1 MSTVKKNKSL
11 NSGLIL
17 ILITVLVLI
26 VVTFLVSTS
35 FVLDKTR
42 YDYEMRESETM
53 INGVAGSVTSSIGTF
68 KNLSRLVMLNEEAV
82 IFLRAPQATP
92 GNINDARYGV
102 MDVMNATTNLDS
114 IFIFR
119 NDGAYMNTGKGVYD
133 VDFELMATDEWKN
146 NILRETGGAIIMM
159 NAGDAIRRT
168 NYGSIVTI
176 ARAIYDINS
185 QKLTGILLMNFSTSM
200 LEEAIERQGS
210 SQLCVVSTDGEYL
223 AGNQSMVSYLTD
235 AFKSDTIVH
244 TTVQVDG
251 NSAMVSGYQIPD
263 TPLIIMCYTDSKVSV
278 LSNTTMYALISMGLV
293 FIVAIILAANFITRN
308 ITRPLYE
315 LTGAIENTKRSGY
328 LEKLNVKVPDNEI
341 GTLSDS
347 YNGMVDHVNQL
358 FSELIEKEK
367 SVQRAE
373 MRVLHEQIKPH
384 FLYNSMETIGYMA
397 LNDGATDVH
406 EALET
411 LGSFYRNFL
420 SKGDRDI
427 PLSREI
433 SIIKDY
439 LAIQKL
445 RYGDIII
452 DEYEISEDVMDWQ
465 IPKLILQ
472 PVVENSIYHGIRLKG
487 EPGVIR
493 VTGYAED
500 GDLHLI
506 VYDSGL
512 GMEQEVIDKLLSTEP
527 SEDAQDVNVEL
538 NNANAA
544 KHLLSGFGL
553 KGTIERVRY
562 FCGRDDVVKIRSE
575 VGEYAEIE
583 FIIPVRTN

>member
-1 MSTVKKNKSL
+1 MSAVKKRKSL

-17 ILITVLVLI
+17 ILITVLALI

-53 INGVAGSVTSSIGTF
+53 INGVAGSVSAGIGTF
-68 KNLSRLVMLNEEAV
+68 KNLSRLVMLNDEAV
-82 IFLRAPQATP
+82 VFLRADRATP

-114 IFIFR
+114 IFIIR

-133 VDFELMATDEWKN
+133 VDFELWRSDEWKDR
-146 NILRETGGAIIMM
+146 ILSERGGAIIMM
-159 NAGDAIRRT
+159 NAGDAVRRT

-185 QKLTGILLMNFSTSM
+185 QKLTGILLMNFSTS
-200 LEEAIERQGS
+200 LLQEAIENQGS
-210 SQLCVVSTDGEYL
+210 SALCVISTEGEFL
-223 AGNQSMVSYLTD
+223 AGNESIASYMSEE
-235 AFKSDTIVH
+235 FVSDTIVH
-244 TTVQVDG
+244 TMIDNG
-251 NSAMVSGYQIPD
+251 SDNAMISGYRIPD
-263 TPLIIMCYTDSKVSV
+263 TPLVVLCYTDSKVSV

-308 ITRPLYE
+308 ITKPLSD
-315 LTGAIENTKRSGY
+315 LTGAIEKTKKSGY
-328 LEKLNVKVPDNEI
+328 LEKLDVAVPNNEI
-341 GTLSDS
+341 ASLSDS
-347 YNGMVDHVNQL
+347 YNGMVEHVNQL
-358 FSELIEKEK
+358 FEELIEKEK

-439 LAIQKL
+439 LSIQKL

-452 DEYEISEDVMDWQ
+452 DEYDVADDVKDWQ
-465 IPKLILQ
+465 IPKLLLQ
-472 PVVENSIYHGIRLKG
+472 PLVENSIYHGIRLKG
-487 EPGVIR
+487 EAGVIKI
-493 VTGYAED
+493 TGYAED

-512 GMEQEVIDKLLSTEP
+512 GMEQEVIERLLST
-527 SEDAQDVNVEL
+527 DASDDS
-538 NNANAA
+538 ANKDISGPDAA
-544 KHLLSGFGL
+544 KKLLSGFGL
-553 KGTIERVRY
+553 RGTIERVRY

-575 VGEYAEIE
+575 LGEYAEIE
-583 FIIPVRTN
+583 FIIPAREN

>member
-1 MSTVKKNKSL
+1 MSAVKKRKSL

-17 ILITVLVLI
+17 ILITVLALI

-53 INGVAGSVTSSIGTF
+53 INGVAGSVSAGIGTF
-68 KNLSRLVMLNEEAV
+68 KNLSRLVMLNDEAV
-82 IFLRAPQATP
+82 VFLRADKATP

-114 IFIFR
+114 IFIIR

-133 VDFELMATDEWKN
+133 VDFELWRSDEWKDR
-146 NILRETGGAIIMM
+146 ILNERGGAIIMM
-159 NAGDAIRRT
+159 NAGDAVRRT

-185 QKLTGILLMNFSTSM
+185 QKLTGILLMNFSTS
-200 LEEAIERQGS
+200 LLQEAIENQGS
-210 SQLCVVSTDGEYL
+210 SALCVISTEGEFL
-223 AGNQSMVSYLTD
+223 AGNESIASYMSEE
-235 AFKSDTIVH
+235 FVSDTIVH
-244 TTVQVDG
+244 TMIDNG
-251 NSAMVSGYQIPD
+251 SDNAMISGYRIPD
-263 TPLIIMCYTDSKVSV
+263 TPLVVLCYTDSKVSV

-308 ITRPLYE
+308 ITKPLSD
-315 LTGAIENTKRSGY
+315 LTGAIEKTKKSGY
-328 LEKLNVKVPDNEI
+328 LEKLDVAVPNNEI
-341 GTLSDS
+341 ASLSDS
-347 YNGMVDHVNQL
+347 YNGMVEHVNQL
-358 FSELIEKEK
+358 FEELIEKEK

-439 LAIQKL
+439 LSIQKL

-452 DEYEISEDVMDWQ
+452 DEYDVADDVKDWQ
-465 IPKLILQ
+465 IPKLLLQ
-472 PVVENSIYHGIRLKG
+472 PLVENSIYHGIRLKG
-487 EPGVIR
+487 EAGVIKI
-493 VTGYAED
+493 TGYAED

-512 GMEQEVIDKLLSTEP
+512 GMEQEVIERLLST
-527 SEDAQDVNVEL
+527 DASDDS
-538 NNANAA
+538 ANKDISGPDAA
-544 KHLLSGFGL
+544 KKLLSGFGL
-553 KGTIERVRY
+553 RGTIERVRY

-575 VGEYAEIE
+575 LGEYAEIE
-583 FIIPVRTN
+583 FIIPAREN

>member
-1 MSTVKKNKSL
+1 MSAVKKRKSL

-17 ILITVLVLI
+17 ILIIVLALI

-53 INGVAGSVTSSIGTF
+53 INGVAGSVSAGIGTF
-68 KNLSRLVMLNEEAV
+68 KNLSRLVMLNDEAV
-82 IFLRAPQATP
+82 VFLRADRATP

-114 IFIFR
+114 IFIIR

-133 VDFELMATDEWKN
+133 VDFELWRSDEWKDR
-146 NILRETGGAIIMM
+146 ILSERGGAIIMM
-159 NAGDAIRRT
+159 NAGDAVRRT

-185 QKLTGILLMNFSTSM
+185 QKLTGILLMNFSTS
-200 LEEAIERQGS
+200 LLQEAIENQGS
-210 SQLCVVSTDGEYL
+210 SALCVISTEGEFL
-223 AGNQSMVSYLTD
+223 AGNESIASYMSEE
-235 AFKSDTIVH
+235 FVSDTIVH
-244 TTVQVDG
+244 TMIDNG
-251 NSAMVSGYQIPD
+251 SDNAMISGYRIPD
-263 TPLIIMCYTDSKVSV
+263 TPLVVLCYTDSKVSV
-278 LSNTTMYALISMGLV
+278 FSNTTMYALISMGLV

-308 ITRPLYE
+308 ITKPLSD
-315 LTGAIENTKRSGY
+315 LTGAIEKTKKSGY
-328 LEKLNVKVPDNEI
+328 LEKLDVAVPNNEI
-341 GTLSDS
+341 ASLSDS
-347 YNGMVDHVNQL
+347 YNGMVEHVNQL
-358 FSELIEKEK
+358 FEELIEKEK

-439 LAIQKL
+439 LSIQKL

-452 DEYEISEDVMDWQ
+452 DEYDIADDVKDWQ
-465 IPKLILQ
+465 IPKLLLQ
-472 PVVENSIYHGIRLKG
+472 PLVENSIYHGIRLKG
-487 EPGVIR
+487 EAGVIKI
-493 VTGYAED
+493 TGYSED
-500 GDLHLI
+500 GELHLI

-512 GMEQEVIDKLLSTEP
+512 GMEQEVIERLLST
-527 SEDAQDVNVEL
+527 DASDDGVNKDISGPD
-538 NNANAA
+538 AA
-544 KHLLSGFGL
+544 KKLLSGFGL
-553 KGTIERVRY
+553 RGTIERVRY

-575 VGEYAEIE
+575 LGEYAEIE
-583 FIIPVRTN
+583 FIIPAREN

>member
-1 MSTVKKNKSL
+1 MSAVKKRKSL

-17 ILITVLVLI
+17 ILITVLALI

-53 INGVAGSVTSSIGTF
+53 INGVAGSVSAGIGTF
-68 KNLSRLVMLNEEAV
+68 KNLSRLVMLNDEAV
-82 IFLRAPQATP
+82 VFLRADRATP

-114 IFIFR
+114 IFIIR

-133 VDFELMATDEWKN
+133 VDFELWRSDEWKDR
-146 NILRETGGAIIMM
+146 ILNERGGAIIMM
-159 NAGDAIRRT
+159 NAGDAVRRT

-185 QKLTGILLMNFSTSM
+185 QKLTGILLMNFSTS
-200 LEEAIERQGS
+200 LLQEAIENQGS
-210 SQLCVVSTDGEYL
+210 SALCVISTEGEFL
-223 AGNQSMVSYLTD
+223 AGNESIASYMSEE
-235 AFKSDTIVH
+235 FVSDTIVH
-244 TTVQVDG
+244 TMIDNG
-251 NSAMVSGYQIPD
+251 SDNAMISGYRIPD
-263 TPLIIMCYTDSKVSV
+263 TPLVVLCYTDSKVSV

-308 ITRPLYE
+308 ITKPLSD
-315 LTGAIENTKRSGY
+315 LTGAIEKTKKSGY
-328 LEKLNVKVPDNEI
+328 LEKLDVAVPNNEI
-341 GTLSDS
+341 ASLSDS
-347 YNGMVDHVNQL
+347 YNGMVEHVNQL
-358 FSELIEKEK
+358 FEELIEKEK

-439 LAIQKL
+439 LSIQKL

-452 DEYEISEDVMDWQ
+452 DEYDVADDVKDWQ
-465 IPKLILQ
+465 IPKLLLQ
-472 PVVENSIYHGIRLKG
+472 PLVENSIYHGIRLKG
-487 EPGVIR
+487 EAGVIKI
-493 VTGYAED
+493 TGYAED
-500 GDLHLI
+500 GNLHLI

-512 GMEQEVIDKLLSTEP
+512 GMEQEVIERLLST
-527 SEDAQDVNVEL
+527 DASDDS
-538 NNANAA
+538 ANKDINGPDAA
-544 KHLLSGFGL
+544 KKLLSGFGL
-553 KGTIERVRY
+553 RGTIERVRY

-575 VGEYAEIE
+575 LGEYAEIE
-583 FIIPVRTN
+583 FIIPAREN

>member
-1 MSTVKKNKSL
+1 MSAVKKRKSL

-17 ILITVLVLI
+17 ILITVLALI

-53 INGVAGSVTSSIGTF
+53 INGVAGSVSAGIGTF
-68 KNLSRLVMLNEEAV
+68 KNLSRLVMLNDEAV
-82 IFLRAPQATP
+82 VFLRADRATP

-114 IFIFR
+114 IFIIR

-133 VDFELMATDEWKN
+133 VDFELWRSDEWKDR
-146 NILRETGGAIIMM
+146 ILSERGGAIIMM
-159 NAGDAIRRT
+159 NAGDAVRRT

-185 QKLTGILLMNFSTSM
+185 QKLTGILLMNFSTS
-200 LEEAIERQGS
+200 LLQEAIENQGS
-210 SQLCVVSTDGEYL
+210 SALCVISTEGEFL
-223 AGNQSMVSYLTD
+223 AGNESIASYMSEE
-235 AFKSDTIVH
+235 FVSDTIVH
-244 TTVQVDG
+244 TMIDNG
-251 NSAMVSGYQIPD
+251 SDNAMISGYRIPD
-263 TPLIIMCYTDSKVSV
+263 TPLVVLCYTDSKVSV

-308 ITRPLYE
+308 ITKPLSD
-315 LTGAIENTKRSGY
+315 LTGAIEKTKKSGY
-328 LEKLNVKVPDNEI
+328 LEKLDVAVPNNEI
-341 GTLSDS
+341 ASLSDS
-347 YNGMVDHVNQL
+347 YNGMVEHVNQL
-358 FSELIEKEK
+358 FEELIEKEK

-439 LAIQKL
+439 LSIQKL

-452 DEYEISEDVMDWQ
+452 DEYDIADDVKDWQ
-465 IPKLILQ
+465 IPKLLLQ
-472 PVVENSIYHGIRLKG
+472 PLVENSIYHGIRLKG
-487 EPGVIR
+487 EAGVIKI
-493 VTGYAED
+493 TGYSED
-500 GDLHLI
+500 GELHLI

-512 GMEQEVIDKLLSTEP
+512 GMEQEVIERLLST
-527 SEDAQDVNVEL
+527 DASDDGVNKDISGPD
-538 NNANAA
+538 AA
-544 KHLLSGFGL
+544 KKLLSGFGL
-553 KGTIERVRY
+553 RGTIERVRY

-575 VGEYAEIE
+575 LGEYAEIE
-583 FIIPVRTN
+583 FIIPAREN

>member
-1 MSTVKKNKSL
+1 MSAVKKRKSL

-17 ILITVLVLI
+17 ILITVLALI

-53 INGVAGSVTSSIGTF
+53 INGVAGSVSAGIGTF
-68 KNLSRLVMLNEEAV
+68 KNLSRLVMLNDEAV
-82 IFLRAPQATP
+82 VFLRADRATP

-114 IFIFR
+114 IFIIR

-133 VDFELMATDEWKN
+133 VDFELWRSDEWKDR
-146 NILRETGGAIIMM
+146 ILSERGGAIIMM
-159 NAGDAIRRT
+159 NAGDAVRRT

-185 QKLTGILLMNFSTSM
+185 QKLTGILLMNFSTS
-200 LEEAIERQGS
+200 LLQEAIENQGS
-210 SQLCVVSTDGEYL
+210 SALCVISTEGEFL
-223 AGNQSMVSYLTD
+223 AGNESIASYMSEE
-235 AFKSDTIVH
+235 FVSDTIVH
-244 TTVQVDG
+244 TMIDNG
-251 NSAMVSGYQIPD
+251 SDNAMISGYRIPD
-263 TPLIIMCYTDSKVSV
+263 TPLVVLCYTDSKVSV
-278 LSNTTMYALISMGLV
+278 FSNTTMYALISMGLV

-308 ITRPLYE
+308 ITKPLSD
-315 LTGAIENTKRSGY
+315 LTGAIEKTKKSGY
-328 LEKLNVKVPDNEI
+328 LEKLDVAVPNNEI
-341 GTLSDS
+341 ASLSDS
-347 YNGMVDHVNQL
+347 YNGMVEHVNQL
-358 FSELIEKEK
+358 FEELIEKEK

-439 LAIQKL
+439 LSIQKL

-452 DEYEISEDVMDWQ
+452 DEYDIADDVKDWQ
-465 IPKLILQ
+465 IPKLLLQ
-472 PVVENSIYHGIRLKG
+472 PLVENSIYHGIRLKG
-487 EPGVIR
+487 EAGVIKI
-493 VTGYAED
+493 TGYSED
-500 GDLHLI
+500 GELHLI

-512 GMEQEVIDKLLSTEP
+512 GMEQEVIERLLST
-527 SEDAQDVNVEL
+527 DASDDGVNKDISGPD
-538 NNANAA
+538 AA
-544 KHLLSGFGL
+544 KKLLSGFGL
-553 KGTIERVRY
+553 RGTIERVRY

-575 VGEYAEIE
+575 LGEYAEIE
-583 FIIPVRTN
+583 FIIPAREN

>member
-1 MSTVKKNKSL
+1 MTAIKKKKL

-17 ILITVLVLI
+17 ILISVLGLI
-26 VVTFLVSTS
+26 LVTFLVSTS

-42 YDYEMRESETM
+42 YDYELRESETI
-53 INGVAGSVTSSIGTF
+53 INGVTGSINSSIGTY
-68 KNLSRLVMLNEEAV
+68 KNLSRLVMINSEAV
-82 IFLRAPQATP
+82 VFLRAQEATL
-92 GNINDARYGV
+92 GDANNAIDGV
-102 MDVMNATTNLDS
+102 MDVMHATTNLDS

-119 NDGAYMNTGKGVYD
+119 NDGDYMNTGKGLYNL
-133 VDFELMATDEWKN
+133 DFELMDTPEWKN
-146 NILRETGGAIIMM
+146 RILDARGGAIILLDS
-159 NAGDAIRRT
+159 GDAIKK
-168 NYGSIVTI
+168 NNGDSVVTI

-200 LEEAIERQGS
+200 LEEAINSQGDCNICILS
-210 SQLCVVSTDGEYL
+210 ADGEYL
-223 AGNQSMVSYLTD
+223 AGDEELVTYMSEEYL
-235 AFKSDTIVH
+235 SESIVH
-244 TTVQVDG
+244 
-251 NSAMVSGYQIPD
+251 NMVELDDRDVMLSGYQID
-263 TPLIIMCYTDSKVSV
+263 KTPLVVLCYTDSRVNIF
-278 LSNTTMYALISMGLV
+278 SNTTMYALLSMVLV
-293 FIVAIILAANFITRN
+293 FIVAIILAANFITKN
-308 ITRPLYE
+308 ITRPLEE
-315 LTGAIENTKRSGY
+315 LTGAIENTKKSGY
-328 LEKLNVKVPDNEI
+328 LEKLNVAVPNNEI
-341 GTLSDS
+341 GDLSDS
-347 YNGMVDHVNQL
+347 YNGMVEHVNRL
-358 FSELIEKEK
+358 FDELIEKEK

-397 LNDGATDVH
+397 LSDGADDVH

-439 LAIQKL
+439 LSIQKL

-452 DEYEISEDVMDWQ
+452 DEYEIDPEVMDWQ

-487 EPGVIR
+487 EPGVIKI
-493 VTGYAED
+493 TGYAEESN
-500 GDLHLI
+500 LHLI

-512 GMEQEVIDKLLSTEP
+512 GMSQEVIDKLLSTDSTE
-527 SEDAQDVNVEL
+527 EKADAADSDL
-538 NNANAA
+538 A

-562 FCGRDDVVKIRSE
+562 FCGRDDVVQIRSE
-575 VGEYAEIE
+575 EGEYTEIE
-583 FIIPVRTN
+583 FVIPIREN

>member
-1 MSTVKKNKSL
+1 MSAVKKRKSL

-17 ILITVLVLI
+17 ILITVLALI

-53 INGVAGSVTSSIGTF
+53 INGVAGSVSAGIGTF
-68 KNLSRLVMLNEEAV
+68 KNLSRLVMLNDEAV
-82 IFLRAPQATP
+82 VFLRADRATP

-114 IFIFR
+114 IFIIR

-133 VDFELMATDEWKN
+133 VDFELWRSDEWKDR
-146 NILRETGGAIIMM
+146 ILSERGGAIIMM
-159 NAGDAIRRT
+159 NAGDAVRRT

-185 QKLTGILLMNFSTSM
+185 QKLTGILLMNFSTS
-200 LEEAIERQGS
+200 LLQEAIENQGS
-210 SQLCVVSTDGEYL
+210 SALCVISTEGEFL
-223 AGNQSMVSYLTD
+223 AGNESIASYMSEE
-235 AFKSDTIVH
+235 FVSDTIVH
-244 TTVQVDG
+244 TMIDNG
-251 NSAMVSGYQIPD
+251 SDNAMISGYRIPD
-263 TPLIIMCYTDSKVSV
+263 TPLVVLCYTDSKVSV

-308 ITRPLYE
+308 ITKPLSD
-315 LTGAIENTKRSGY
+315 LTGAIEKTKKSGY
-328 LEKLNVKVPDNEI
+328 LEKLDVAVPNNEI
-341 GTLSDS
+341 ASLSDS
-347 YNGMVDHVNQL
+347 YNGMVEHVNQL
-358 FSELIEKEK
+358 FEELIEKEK

-439 LAIQKL
+439 LSIQKL

-452 DEYEISEDVMDWQ
+452 DEYDVADDVKDWQ
-465 IPKLILQ
+465 IPKLLLQ
-472 PVVENSIYHGIRLKG
+472 PLVENSIYHGIRLKG
-487 EPGVIR
+487 EAGVIKI
-493 VTGYAED
+493 TGYAED
-500 GDLHLI
+500 GNLHLI

-512 GMEQEVIDKLLSTEP
+512 GMEQEVIERLLST
-527 SEDAQDVNVEL
+527 DASDDS
-538 NNANAA
+538 ANKDISGPDAA
-544 KHLLSGFGL
+544 KKLLSGFGL
-553 KGTIERVRY
+553 RGTIERVRY

-575 VGEYAEIE
+575 LGEYAEIE
-583 FIIPVRTN
+583 FIIPAREN

>member
-1 MSTVKKNKSL
+1 MSAVKKRKSL

-17 ILITVLVLI
+17 ILITVLALI

-53 INGVAGSVTSSIGTF
+53 INGVAGSVSAGIGTF
-68 KNLSRLVMLNEEAV
+68 KNLSRLVMLNDEAV
-82 IFLRAPQATP
+82 VFLRADRATP

-114 IFIFR
+114 IFIIR

-133 VDFELMATDEWKN
+133 VDFELWRSDEWKDR
-146 NILRETGGAIIMM
+146 ILNERGGAIIMM
-159 NAGDAIRRT
+159 NAGDAVRRT

-185 QKLTGILLMNFSTSM
+185 QKLTGILLMNFSTS
-200 LEEAIERQGS
+200 LLQEAIENQGS
-210 SQLCVVSTDGEYL
+210 SALCVISTEGEFL
-223 AGNQSMVSYLTD
+223 AGNESIASYMSEE
-235 AFKSDTIVH
+235 FVSDTIVH
-244 TTVQVDG
+244 TMIDNG
-251 NSAMVSGYQIPD
+251 SDNAMISGYRIPD
-263 TPLIIMCYTDSKVSV
+263 TPLVVLCYTDSKVSV

-308 ITRPLYE
+308 ITKPLSD
-315 LTGAIENTKRSGY
+315 LTGAIEKTKKSGY
-328 LEKLNVKVPDNEI
+328 LEKLDVAVPNNEI
-341 GTLSDS
+341 ASLSDS
-347 YNGMVDHVNQL
+347 YNGMVEHVNQL
-358 FSELIEKEK
+358 FEELIEKEK

-439 LAIQKL
+439 LSIQKL

-452 DEYEISEDVMDWQ
+452 DEYDVADDVKDWQ
-465 IPKLILQ
+465 IPKLLLQ
-472 PVVENSIYHGIRLKG
+472 PLVENSIYHGIRLKG
-487 EPGVIR
+487 EAGVIKI
-493 VTGYAED
+493 TGYAED
-500 GDLHLI
+500 GKLHLI

-512 GMEQEVIDKLLSTEP
+512 GMEQEVIERLLST
-527 SEDAQDVNVEL
+527 DASDDS
-538 NNANAA
+538 ANKDISGPDAA
-544 KHLLSGFGL
+544 KKLLSGFGL
-553 KGTIERVRY
+553 RGTIERVRY

-575 VGEYAEIE
+575 LGEYAEIE
-583 FIIPVRTN
+583 FIIPAREN